1 MEVPKRIKEAIRLAM
16 YHAKY
21 ERKYENEIY
30 AWLEKNNFLS
40 KVGADGIN
48 GFNLDL
54 LIDGIYFNNG
64 NDNYEELIKAFEE
77 MVKEDETL

>member
-40 KVGADGIN
+40 KVGAAGIN

>member
-40 KVGADGIN
+40 KDGADGIN

-77 MVKEDETL
+77 MVKEDEKL

>member
-40 KVGADGIN
+40 KDGADGIN
-48 GFNLDL
+48 GFNLDV
-54 LIDGIYFNNG
+54 LIDGIYFNNR
-64 NDNYEELIKAFEE
+64 NDNYEEMIRAFEE
-77 MVKEDETL
+77 MVKEDEKL

>member
-40 KVGADGIN
+40 KDGADGIN

>member
-40 KVGADGIN
+40 KDGADGIN

-54 LIDGIYFNNG
+54 LIGGIYFNNG

>member
-21 ERKYENEIY
+21 ENEIY

-40 KVGADGIN
+40 KDGADGIN